1 MDKTKDYARTV
12 YDKTLI
18 PITNYPAKLVNF
30 LINNYSLKSG
40 SKLLELGPARG
51 DFLKEFE
58 KKNFKIFAVD
68 ISDYVKEYC
77 PEVNFKFANLEK
89 ENIPYDDN
97 FFDIVYTKS
106 FVEHF
111 YFPEKIYKEIYR
123 VLKPGGIVITLTPHW
138 KFMQKFFYE
147 DYSHRTPFTK
157 ESIKL
162 IQNQLGFEKVATEN
176 FRQLPIIW
184 KFKFFVILSELTRI
198 FVPDFLSKKIKWI
211 RFSKEIMILSTAF
224 KPKI

>member
-1 MDKTKDYARTV
+1 
-12 YDKTLI
+12 
-18 PITNYPAKLVNF
+18 
-30 LINNYSLKSG
+30 
-40 SKLLELGPARG
+40 
-51 DFLKEFE
+51 
-58 KKNFKIFAVD
+58 
-68 ISDYVKEYC
+68 
-77 PEVNFKFANLEK
+77 
-89 ENIPYDDN
+89 
-97 FFDIVYTKS
+97 
-106 FVEHF
+106 
-111 YFPEKIYKEIYR
+111 
-123 VLKPGGIVITLTPHW
+123 
-138 KFMQKFFYE
+138 MQKFFYE

>member
-147 DYSHRTPFTK
+147 DYSHDSFHK

-198 FVPDFLSKKIKWI
+198 FVPDFLSKD
-211 RFSKEIMILSTAF
+211 
-224 KPKI
+224 